1 MQMVKFVHC
10 PSMCFDTMG
19 EMMSLEL
26 YIKAPILIYPVVYI
40 VRQLPGSEECNRV
53 KQKEI

>member
-1 MQMVKFVHC
+1 
-10 PSMCFDTMG
+10 MCFDTMG